1 MPKKYG
7 VKEKDLVV
15 SHVVNLVLTG
25 KLRSG
30 DRVDRNEI
38 ANDLG
43 LSRVPIQ
50 EAVVQL
56 EHDGILSTPYHRG
69 AYVERFD
76 ESAVRE
82 HHEVYGLLSGIASA
96 RAAVDGLP
104 RILDQLGVLVDAMR
118 SSKES
123 RAFQETAWKYRT
135 VINDEYA
142 GPRLQAAIRASQTF
156 IPRAFWLSYLDNH
169 DELLTSYEAE
179 TAAIHRH
186 DPDGA
191 RAACAERSGVMAK
204 IMLGELVRRGV
215 FRPAGAAW
223 PATSSPGRAGC
234 VLIEPKPVPDRRCP
248 LRCFGC
254 GS

>member
-56 EHDGILSTPYHRG
+56 EHDGILSTQYHRG

-76 ESAVRE
+76 EAVLRE
-82 HHEVYGLLSGIASA
+82 HHELYGVLTGIASA

-104 RILDQLGVLVDAMR
+104 RILDQLGTFVDAMR
-118 SSKES
+118 TSKES
-123 RAFQETAWKYRT
+123 RAFQETAWKFRNL
-135 VINDEYA
+135 INDEYA

-156 IPRAFWLSYLDNH
+156 IPRGFWLSYLNH
-169 DELLTSYEAE
+169 DELLPFFEAE
-179 TAAIHRH
+179 TAAIHRR

-191 RAACAERSGVMAK
+191 RAACAERSGVMAR

-223 PATSSPGRAGC
+223 PATSSSDA
-234 VLIEPKPVPDRRCP
+234 PVA
-248 LRCFGC
+248 F
-254 GS
+254 

>member
-56 EHDGILSTPYHRG
+56 EHDGILSTQYHRG

-76 ESAVRE
+76 ESVVRE
-82 HHEVYGLLSGIASA
+82 HHELYGLLSGIASA

-104 RILDQLGVLVDAMR
+104 RMLDQLAVLIEAMR
-118 SSKES
+118 TSKES
-123 RAFQETAWKYRT
+123 RAFQEAAFQFRR
-135 VINDEYA
+135 VINDEHA

-156 IPRAFWLSYLDNH
+156 IPRGFWLAYLKNH
-169 DELLTSYEAE
+169 DEMLPYYEAE
-179 TAAIHRH
+179 TAAIHGR
-186 DPDGA
+186 DPDAA
-191 RAACAERSGVMAK
+191 RAACVERAEVMGRV
-204 IMLGELVRRGV
+204 MLGELVRRGV
-215 FRPAGAAW
+215 FKPSTAAV
-223 PATSSPGRAGC
+223 A
-234 VLIEPKPVPDRRCP
+234 
-248 LRCFGC
+248 F
-254 GS
+254 

>member
-30 DRVDRNEI
+30 DRIDRNEI

-56 EHDGILSTPYHRG
+56 EHDGILSTQYHRG

-76 ESAVRE
+76 ESVVRE
-82 HHEVYGLLSGIASA
+82 HHELYGLLSGIASA
-96 RAAVDGLP
+96 RAAVHGLP
-104 RILDQLGVLVDAMR
+104 PILDQLSVLIEAMR
-118 SSKES
+118 NSKES
-123 RAFQETAWKYRT
+123 RAFQESAWQFRRT
-135 VINDEYA
+135 INDEYA

-156 IPRAFWLSYLDNH
+156 IPRGFWLAYLRNH
-169 DELLTSYEAE
+169 DDMLPFYEAE
-179 TAAIHRH
+179 AAAIHRR

-191 RAACAERSGVMAK
+191 RAACVERSEVMARV
-204 IMLGELVRRGV
+204 MLGELVRRGV
-215 FRPAGAAW
+215 FRPSGA
-223 PATSSPGRAGC
+223 PAA
-234 VLIEPKPVPDRRCP
+234 
-248 LRCFGC
+248 F
-254 GS
+254 

>member
-38 ANDLG
+38 AHELG

-56 EHDGILSTPYHRG
+56 EHDGILSTQYHRG

-76 ESAVRE
+76 ESIVRE
-82 HHEVYGLLSGIASA
+82 HYEVYGLLTGVASA
-96 RAAVDGLP
+96 RAAADP
-104 RILDQLGVLVDAMR
+104 EARILGRLESLVDVMR
-118 SSKES
+118 SNREARS
-123 RAFQETAWKYRT
+123 FQEAGWQFRTA
-135 VINDEYA
+135 INEEYC
-142 GPRLQAAIRASQTF
+142 GPRLLAVISASQAF
-156 IPRAFWLSYLDNH
+156 IPRDFWVTYLHSYDEMLSH
-169 DELLTSYEAE
+169 FEAE
-179 TAAIHRH
+179 IDAIARG
-186 DPDGA
+186 DADAA
-191 RAACAERSGVMAK
+191 RAACADRSEMMAR

-215 FRPAGAAW
+215 FRPAGASTVA
-223 PATSSPGRAGC
+223 
-234 VLIEPKPVPDRRCP
+234 
-248 LRCFGC
+248 F
-254 GS
+254 

>member
-38 ANDLG
+38 ASDLG

-56 EHDGILSTPYHRG
+56 EHDGILSTQYHRG

-76 ESAVRE
+76 ESVLRE
-82 HHEVYGLLSGIASA
+82 HHELYGVLTGIASA

-104 RILDQLGVLVDAMR
+104 RILDQLGTFVDAMR

-123 RAFQETAWKYRT
+123 RAFQETAWKFRNL
-135 VINDEYA
+135 INDEYA

-156 IPRAFWLSYLDNH
+156 IPRGFWLSYLNNH
-169 DELLTSYEAE
+169 DEMLPFYEAE
-179 TAAIHRH
+179 LAAIHRR
-186 DPDGA
+186 DGDAA
-191 RAACAERSGVMAK
+191 RAACVERSEVMAR
-204 IMLGELVRRGV
+204 IMLAELVRRGV
-215 FRPAGAAW
+215 FKPSGAALH
-223 PATSSPGRAGC
+223 PSVA
-234 VLIEPKPVPDRRCP
+234 
-248 LRCFGC
+248 F
-254 GS
+254 

>member
-38 ANDLG
+38 AKTLG

-56 EHDGILSTPYHRG
+56 EHDGILSTQYHRG

-76 ESAVRE
+76 ESVVRE
-82 HHEVYGLLSGIASA
+82 HHELYGLLSGIASA

-104 RILDQLGVLVDAMR
+104 RMLDQLTVLIEAMR
-118 SSKES
+118 NSKDS
-123 RAFQETAWKYRT
+123 RVFQDSAWQFHR

-156 IPRAFWLSYLDNH
+156 IPRGFWQAYLNNH
-169 DELLTSYEAE
+169 DEMLPFYEAE
-179 TAAIHRH
+179 TAAIHRR

-191 RAACAERSGVMAK
+191 RTACVERSEVMARV
-204 IMLGELVRRGV
+204 MLAELVRRGV
-215 FRPAGAAW
+215 F
-223 PATSSPGRAGC
+223 
-234 VLIEPKPVPDRRCP
+234 KPSTVA
-248 LRCFGC
+248 F
-254 GS
+254 

>member
-38 ANDLG
+38 AQELG

-56 EHDGILSTPYHRG
+56 EHDGILSTQYHRG

-76 ESAVRE
+76 ESVVRE
-82 HHEVYGLLSGIASA
+82 HHELYGLLSGIASA
-96 RAAVDGLP
+96 RAAVDAPP
-104 RILDQLGVLVDAMR
+104 RILDQLAVLIDAMR
-118 SSKES
+118 GSKES
-123 RAFQETAWKYRT
+123 RPFQEAAWKFRN

-156 IPRAFWLSYLDNH
+156 MPRAFWVSYLNNH
-169 DELLTSYEAE
+169 NEMLPFYEAE
-179 TAAIHRH
+179 TAAIHRR

-204 IMLGELVRRGV
+204 ITIGELVRRGV
-215 FRPAGAAW
+215 FRPPGAAR
-223 PATSSPGRAGC
+223 PATSGSGA
-234 VLIEPKPVPDRRCP
+234 PVA
-248 LRCFGC
+248 F
-254 GS
+254 

>member
-56 EHDGILSTPYHRG
+56 EHDGILSTQYHRG

-76 ESAVRE
+76 ESVVRE
-82 HHEVYGLLSGIASA
+82 HHELYGLLSGLASS
-96 RAAVDGLP
+96 RAAGDVRP
-104 RILDQLGVLVDAMR
+104 QILDKLAVLMEAMR
-118 SSKES
+118 SSKDS
-123 RAFQETAWKYRT
+123 RTFEETAGQFRD

-156 IPRAFWLSYLDNH
+156 MPRGFWLTYLNNH
-169 DELLTSYEAE
+169 DEMLPFFEAE
-179 TAAIHRH
+179 TAAIARH

-191 RAACAERSGVMAK
+191 RAACAERSEAMGR
-204 IMLGELVRRGV
+204 IMLSELVRRGV
-215 FRPAGAAW
+215 LRPAGAA
-223 PATSSPGRAGC
+223 
-234 VLIEPKPVPDRRCP
+234 VP
-248 LRCFGC
+248 F
-254 GS
+254 

>member
-56 EHDGILSTPYHRG
+56 EHDGVLSTQYHRG

-76 ESAVRE
+76 ESVVRE
-82 HHEVYGLLSGIASA
+82 HHELYGLLSGVASA

-104 RILDQLGVLVDAMR
+104 RILDQLTVLIEAMR
-118 SSKES
+118 NSKES
-123 RAFQETAWKYRT
+123 RAFQETAWQFRR
-135 VINDEYA
+135 VLNDEYA

-156 IPRAFWLSYLDNH
+156 IPRAFWLSYLNNH
-169 DELLTSYEAE
+169 DEMLPFYEAE
-179 TAAIHRH
+179 TAAIHRR

-191 RAACAERSGVMAK
+191 RAACVERSEVMAR

-223 PATSSPGRAGC
+223 PATSSPDA
-234 VLIEPKPVPDRRCP
+234 PVA
-248 LRCFGC
+248 F
-254 GS
+254 